1 MAASQARLITHPWS
15 NVPIMRALNGAIGLA
30 FATVLVGTA
39 AIQDPTLVTNPPEH
53 FSMRVLV
60 SGLEGPWEVTWGPDG
75 QLWATER
82 KGRRVIRINPADGT
96 RSTLLTVH
104 EVHQSVQQDGLLGL
118 ALHPDFLRGSDDV
131 FLAFTYDDAPGPA
144 LVRRLAIRKYH
155 YNQATRTL
163 GNPEDVITGLP
174 THDDHVGGR
183 LAIGPDRKLY
193 LTIGD
198 QGSNFGSNRC
208 NANHAQDLPTAAQ
221 VSAKD
226 WSNYQGKI
234 LRINLDGSIPPDNP
248 EINGVR
254 SHVFSYGHRNPL
266 GLVFGPSGFLYESE
280 HGPSTDDEVNLI
292 ESGRNYGWP
301 NVAGYRDDKSYVYAN
316 YSKSSPQPC
325 ASLGRGAGAGSPP
338 PSVPTQKETAWND
351 PRFMPP
357 LRTFFT
363 VETGYDL
370 GRIGSATIA
379 PGGIDYYTGTAIPGW
394 NNSLLVL
401 SLIRGAVYRLSLSS
415 DGKSVQGP
423 PAEFFKAGNRYRDI
437 ALNPDGRTLYL
448 ATDPSGPSRNL
459 PQGQQGLANPGAIL
473 EYTYSGN

>member
-1 MAASQARLITHPWS
+1 MLIGGFCFGLAAVSVAAS
-15 NVPIMRALNGAIGLA
+15 M
-30 FATVLVGTA
+30 
-39 AIQDPTLVTNPPEH
+39 QDPTLLTNPPEH
-53 FSMRVLV
+53 FSMRVV
-60 SGLEGPWEVTWGPDG
+60 ASGLEGPWELTWGPDG

-96 RSTLLTVH
+96 RSTLLTLH
-104 EVHQSVQQDGLLGL
+104 EVHQSVQQDGLLGM

-131 FLAFTYDDAPGPA
+131 FLVFTYDDAAGPT

-155 YNQATRTL
+155 YSQATRTL

-198 QGSNFGSNRC
+198 QGSNFGANRC

-221 VSAKD
+221 VFAKD

-234 LRINLDGSIPPDNP
+234 LRINFDGSIPADNP
-248 EINGVR
+248 EISAVR

-266 GLVFGPSGFLYESE
+266 GLVFGPNGLLYESE

-316 YSKSSPQPC
+316 WSASKDPACQD
-325 ASLGRGAGAGSPP
+325 LPP
-338 PSVPTQKETAWND
+338 GNAVPASVPTQNESAWNA
-351 PRFMPP
+351 PRFAPP

-363 VETGYDL
+363 VENGYDIR
-370 GRIGSATIA
+370 GIGSATIA
-379 PGGIDYYTGTAIPGW
+379 PGGIDFYASNVIPGW
-394 NNSLLVL
+394 RNSLLAL
-401 SLIRGAVYRLSLSS
+401 SLIRGAVYRVKLSE
-415 DGKSVQGP
+415 DGRSVVGAP
-423 PAEFFKAGNRYRDI
+423 VEMFPTANRYRDI
-437 ALNPDGRTLYL
+437 ALNPDGRTIYL
-448 ATDPSGPSRNL
+448 ATDPEGPSRD
-459 PQGQQGLANPGAIL
+459 PSGTQRTLANPGSIL
-473 EYTYSGN
+473 EFTYTNN

>member
-1 MAASQARLITHPWS
+1 
-15 NVPIMRALNGAIGLA
+15 MRALIAFGLVVA
-30 FATVLVGTA
+30 AVLVGT
-39 AIQDPTLVTNPPEH
+39 AIQDPTLATNPPEH
-53 FSMRVLV
+53 FSMRVV
-60 SGLEGPWEVTWGPDG
+60 ASGLDGPWELTWGPDG

-131 FLAFTYDDAPGPA
+131 FLVFTYDDAPGPT

-155 YNQATRTL
+155 YNHATRTL
-163 GNPEDVITGLP
+163 GNSEDVITGLP

-208 NANHAQDLPTAAQ
+208 NANHAQDLPTSAQ
-221 VSAKD
+221 VRAKD

-234 LRINLDGSIPPDNP
+234 LRINLDGSIPSDNP

-266 GLVFGPSGFLYESE
+266 GLVFGPNGFLYESE

-301 NVAGYRDDKSYVYAN
+301 NVAGYSDDKSYVYAN
-316 YSKSSPQPC
+316 WSASKGPAC
-325 ASLGRGAGAGSPP
+325 RDLPP
-338 PSVPTQKETAWND
+338 GNAVPASVPTQNESAWND
-351 PRFMPP
+351 PRFAPP

-363 VETGYDL
+363 VETGYDIRGL
-370 GRIGSATIA
+370 GSATIA
-379 PGGIDYYTGTAIPGW
+379 PGGIDIYTANIISGW
-394 NNSLLVL
+394 HNSLLAL
-401 SLIRGAVYRLSLSS
+401 SLIRGAVYRLKLSD
-415 DGKSVQGP
+415 DGRSV
-423 PAEFFKAGNRYRDI
+423 AGAPIEMFPTPNRYRDI
-437 ALNPDGRTLYL
+437 ALNPDGRTIYV
-448 ATDPSGPSRNL
+448 ATDSEGPSRDPSGAQRS
-459 PQGQQGLANPGAIL
+459 LANPGSIL
-473 EYTYSGN
+473 EFTFSNN

>member
-1 MAASQARLITHPWS
+1 
-15 NVPIMRALNGAIGLA
+15 MRALIGAFGLA
-30 FATVLVGTA
+30 VAAVLVGT

-53 FSMRVLV
+53 FSMRVV
-60 SGLEGPWEVTWGPDG
+60 ASGLEGPWELTWGPDE

-131 FLAFTYDDAPGPA
+131 FLVFTYDDAPGPTLA
-144 LVRRLAIRKYH
+144 RRLGIRKYH

-208 NANHAQDLPTAAQ
+208 NANHAQDLPTSAQ
-221 VSAKD
+221 IRAKD

-234 LRINLDGSIPPDNP
+234 LRINLDGSIPSDNP

-266 GLVFGPSGFLYESE
+266 GLVFGPNGFLYESE

-301 NVAGYRDDKSYVYAN
+301 NIAGYRDDKSYVYAN
-316 YSKSSPQPC
+316 WSASKGPAC
-325 ASLGRGAGAGSPP
+325 RDLPP
-338 PSVPTQKETAWND
+338 GNAVPASVPTQNESAWND
-351 PRFMPP
+351 PRFAPP

-363 VETGYDL
+363 VETGYDIRGL
-370 GRIGSATIA
+370 GSATIA
-379 PGGIDYYTGTAIPGW
+379 PGGIDVYTSNVIPGW
-394 NNSLLVL
+394 RNSLLAL
-401 SLIRGAVYRLSLSS
+401 SLIRGAVYRLKLSD
-415 DGKSVQGP
+415 DGRSVMGAP
-423 PAEFFKAGNRYRDI
+423 VEMFPTANRYRDI
-437 ALNPDGRTLYL
+437 ALNPDGRTIYL
-448 ATDPSGPSRNL
+448 ATDPEGPSRD
-459 PQGQQGLANPGAIL
+459 PAGAQRTLANPGSIL
-473 EYTYSGN
+473 EFIFSND